1 MRGEQPEVGV
11 EAFRLVEPTGWR
23 GTGAGGQKTGG
34 SVLRWFGVSVNG
46 IRRSADG
53 RRLAAFSLV
62 EVTVAIGIFAFVAV
76 GILGLLPAALKQRA
90 DSSRETR
97 AVLIA
102 EELFASVQ
110 AANSINKV
118 TFRDGPALQQR
129 NNQEIDLLSPDGVVI
144 GYPPQ
149 TSVPFY
155 LWGGTRERDTAG
167 AWVRG
172 EIPSDA
178 QANNIEAL
186 AKMSAQAVT
195 GTPGLYRIT
204 VQVRAPANVPLAK
217 TPTVDFSTLAYLP

>member
-1 MRGEQPEVGV
+1 MERG
-11 EAFRLVEPTGWR
+11 AR
-23 GTGAGGQKTGG
+23 GTGG
-34 SVLRWFGVSVNG
+34 
-46 IRRSADG
+46 
-53 RRLAAFSLV
+53 FSLV

-90 DSSRETR
+90 DSSREMR

-102 EELFASVQ
+102 EELLASVY
-110 AANSINKV
+110 AATSVNRV
-118 TFRDGPALQQR
+118 PFRDGPALQER
-129 NNQEIDLLSPDGVVI
+129 NNQEINLLSPDGVVI

-172 EIPSDA
+172 QIPPDA

-186 AKMSAQAVT
+186 AKMSAQAVP

-204 VQVRAPANVPLAK
+204 VQVRAPANVPLTN
-217 TPTVDFSTLAYLP
+217 TPTVDFTTLAYLP